1 MELVR
6 GLHNLRAEHRGC
18 AVTIGTFDGV
28 HVGHA
33 AMIARLREHARRLGV
48 AAALVTFE
56 PTPREYLDP
65 ANAPARL
72 TRLRERLPL
81 LARAGVERCIVLRF
95 DEHLRSVR
103 GAEFVE
109 RLLDR
114 RLGARAV
121 VVGHDFRFGF
131 RGEADVEA
139 LRAAAPGHGFALDV
153 LAPVTIDGE
162 RVSSSGVR
170 AALAAGDL
178 ERAARWL
185 GRRYS
190 MQGRV
195 IRGERL
201 GGKLGF
207 PTANLRLQRRVTPLA
222 GIFAVRVHVRAPHPG
237 PRPAEA
243 GRGSGSAMP
252 AVASLGTRPTVDGK
266 ELLLEVH
273 VFDFDGDLYGR
284 HIEVEFVQRLREERK
299 FESLDVLVAQMHD
312 DARRARAVLNE

>member
-28 HVGHA
+28 HLGHV

-48 AAALVTFE
+48 PAMLITFE

-95 DEHLRSVR
+95 DERLRSVR

-114 RLGARAV
+114 RFGARAV
-121 VVGHDFRFGF
+121 MVGHDFRFGF

-139 LRAAAPGHGFALDV
+139 LRAAAPTHGFELDV
-153 LAPVTIDGE
+153 LAPVMMDGE

-178 ERAARWL
+178 DRAAHWL

-195 IRGERL
+195 IEGERL
-201 GGKLGF
+201 GRKLGF
-207 PTANLRLQRRVTPLA
+207 PTANLRLHRRVAPLA
-222 GIFAVRVHVRAPHPG
+222 GIFAVRVHVA
-237 PRPAEA
+237 A
-243 GRGSGSAMP
+243 GRGSGMAG
-252 AVASLGTRPTVDGK
+252 VASLGTRPTVDGE
-266 ELLLEVH
+266 ELLLEAH
-273 VFDFDGDLYGR
+273 VFDFDGDLYRR

-299 FESLDVLVAQMHD
+299 FENLDALVAQMHE
-312 DARRARAVLNE
+312 DARAARAVLSLS

>member
-6 GLHNLRAEHRGC
+6 GLHNLRATHRGC
-18 AVTIGTFDGV
+18 ALTIGTFDGV
-28 HVGHA
+28 HVGHQ
-33 AMIARLREHARRLGV
+33 AMIARLREHARRLQLP
-48 AAALVTFE
+48 ATLVTFE

-65 ANAPARL
+65 ANAPGRL

-81 LARAGVERCIVLRF
+81 LAHAGVDRCIVLRF
-95 DEHLRSVR
+95 DEHLRTVR

-114 RLGARAV
+114 RLGTRAL

-139 LRAAAPGHGFALDV
+139 LRAAAPAHGFELDV
-153 LAPVTIDGE
+153 LEPVTIDGE

-170 AALAAGDL
+170 AALATGDL

-190 MQGRV
+190 MHGRV

-201 GGKLGF
+201 GQKLGF
-207 PTANLRLQRRVTPLA
+207 PTANLRLHRRVSPLA
-222 GIFAVRVHVRAPHPG
+222 GIFAVRVHGVVSDRG
-237 PRPAEA
+237 LA
-243 GRGSGSAMP
+243 G
-252 AVASLGTRPTVDGK
+252 VASLGTRPTVDGT
-266 ELLLEVH
+266 EVLLEAH

-284 HIEVEFVQRLREERK
+284 CLEVEFVGRLREERK
-299 FESLDVLVAQMHD
+299 FASLEALVAQMHE
-312 DARRARAVLNE
+312 DARQARAILG

>member
-28 HVGHA
+28 HVGHV

-48 AAALVTFE
+48 PATLVTFE

-65 ANAPARL
+65 TNAPARL

-81 LARAGVERCIVLRF
+81 FARAGVERCIVLRF
-95 DEHLRSVR
+95 DEHLRSVH

-121 VVGHDFRFGF
+121 MVGHDFRFGYK
-131 RGEADVEA
+131 GEADVEA
-139 LRAAAPGHGFALDV
+139 LRAAAPAHGFELDV
-153 LAPVTIDGE
+153 LAPVMIDGE

-170 AALAAGDL
+170 TALAAGDL
-178 ERAARWL
+178 DRAARWL

-195 IRGERL
+195 IEGERL
-201 GGKLGF
+201 GRKLGF
-207 PTANLRLQRRVTPLA
+207 PTANLGMHRRVAPLT
-222 GIFAVRVHVRAPHPG
+222 GIFAVRVHVGAPHPSSLAAG
-237 PRPAEA
+237 A
-243 GRGSGSAMP
+243 GRGSGLP
-252 AVASLGTRPTVDGK
+252 GVASLGTRPTVDGR
-266 ELLLEVH
+266 ELLLEAH
-273 VFDFDGDLYGR
+273 VFDFDGDLYRR
-284 HIEVEFVQRLREERK
+284 HIEVEFVRRLREERR
-299 FESLDVLVAQMHD
+299 FESLDALVAQMHE
-312 DARRARAVLNE
+312 DARAARAALSEG